1 MFFGIVPAESISSI
15 HVGCRVRKV
24 RLQMKRDV
32 VLREIEE
39 LSEREYLPIIGP
51 EKGKHLVDAVRRPN
65 VKHVLEVGT
74 LIGYSPIL
82 IASNLPQEGRVVTIE
97 MKPKWARL
105 AEENVRRAGL
115 ADKIELRIGDA
126 LTVIPSVDGKFDM
139 VFLDATKDE
148 YLKYLEL
155 SEDNLET
162 GGVVFADNVKTR
174 VRGMR
179 DYLDYVRNSGRYS
192 SEYID
197 VGSDAVEI
205 STKLF

>member
-1 MFFGIVPAESISSI
+1 
-15 HVGCRVRKV
+15 VG
-24 RLQMKRDV
+24 
-32 VLREIEE
+32 
-39 LSEREYLPIIGP
+39 GP
-51 EKGKHLVDAVRRPN
+51 
-65 VKHVLEVGT
+65 
-74 LIGYSPIL
+74 
-82 IASNLPQEGRVVTIE
+82 
-97 MKPKWARL
+97 

-139 VFLDATKDE
+139 VFLDATKGE

-162 GGVVFADNVKTR
+162 GGVVFADDVKTR

-192 SEYID
+192 SEYIH